1 MDHRVKVWKIK
12 TPFENKQ
19 NYENKKKFNSILK
32 KKAAEKKSL
41 ALGEKYIFG

>member
-1 MDHRVKVWKIK
+1 MKI
-12 TPFENKQ
+12 
-19 NYENKKKFNSILK
+19 KKFNSILK